1 MTSEPTQRSE
11 KSTALSKACEYC
23 RQRKI
28 RCDSQKP
35 RCGSCVSQNR
45 ECVFKER
52 SPKERPTLA
61 ALQSLRKEKKKLQDI
76 IETLKHS
83 SHNAVENVLAD
94 IPSSPERAQ
103 RTQLSLSQLETPLT
117 QALQVAPSVVL
128 TNIPSPI
135 DHNQVHQ
142 LPSQTQQIQAPQ
154 EQQQEEQQGQFVRQ
168 QSFPLD
174 DGHADESD
182 SETDPD
188 VSPFISVDEE
198 GNLASFGPSSALQSS
213 MCYPSTTPTLSERE
227 HQRNSLI
234 ANAAITRQQEH
245 GLYSRQ
251 DLDGVPIELAIHLL
265 NLHWNRQ
272 HHTFLLT
279 YRPAIMRDLLYGGP
293 YASRFLLNAIFA
305 CAAKF
310 SRRSEVQEVV
320 GNTATAGAQ
329 WFRRCDQL
337 LYEDRLL
344 LCPSIPT
351 VVGLALLGSTYNARG
366 EISKGWLLMG
376 YALRMV
382 YDLGLHIERVADSES
397 AEEREI
403 RRRVFW
409 GVFIC
414 DKLQSLYLGR
424 PIAMRL
430 ADTHVLS
437 EFLDGMEEG
446 ELWTPYID
454 PTIPEVEYDLS
465 FIGTPTRSVSCF
477 QQFCSLSKI
486 MEKIINNNYVIGATS
501 EKARKG
507 LQRIDQSL
515 EKWMENL
522 PRELQICLVEE
533 TMSHSPPSP
542 NIFNIHAMYH
552 TLVVLLHRPIIAD
565 GHLYAVS
572 DSPLSLK
579 RCTIAARAITLA
591 VRKFHTSYSLRGAPY
606 LIAYA
611 LYVAC
616 TIHVRNAAMFEQ
628 DTMKGE
634 HCTLLA
640 SSLNLLEQIGV
651 PNPGVS
657 RPMAIIRKLMATK
670 GLSPVEVDHNA
681 YQLNQQMA
689 ALPETLLQVDS
700 FMDLDFPGAQTIA
713 NWLGDPQDPFRED
726 QLYGFMDTL

>member
-1 MTSEPTQRSE
+1 MTSEVRQQRSD
-11 KSTALSKACEYC
+11 KSLGLSKACEYC
-23 RQRKI
+23 RTRKI

-35 RCGSCVSQNR
+35 RCGSCVSQHR

-52 SPKERPTLA
+52 TAKERPTLA
-61 ALQSLRKEKKKLQDI
+61 ALNSLRKEKKRLQEI
-76 IETLKHS
+76 IDGLKNS
-83 SHNAVENVLAD
+83 SHDAVVAGILASFPSSLDHQPTRTSPSNDMAVAD
-94 IPSSPERAQ
+94 IMTNIDPSLEHAQSSP
-103 RTQLSLSQLETPLT
+103 
-117 QALQVAPSVVL
+117 
-128 TNIPSPI
+128 
-135 DHNQVHQ
+135 H
-142 LPSQTQQIQAPQ
+142 
-154 EQQQEEQQGQFVRQ
+154 
-168 QSFPLD
+168 
-174 DGHADESD
+174 D

-198 GNLASFGPSSALQSS
+198 GNLASFGPSSALQSP
-213 MCYPSTTPTLSERE
+213 MCRPSTVPTVSERE

-234 ANAAITRQQEH
+234 ANAVITRQQEH
-245 GLYSRQ
+245 ALHSLQ

-279 YRPAIMRDLLYGGP
+279 YRPAIMRDLFYGGP

-310 SRRSEVQEVV
+310 SQRPDVQEVA
-320 GNTATAGAQ
+320 GDTATSGAR

-337 LYEDRLL
+337 LYEDKLL
-344 LCPSIPT
+344 LNPSIPT

-382 YDLGLHIERVADSES
+382 YDLGLHIERVATPES
-397 AEEREI
+397 AEEAEI

-409 GVFIC
+409 GVFVC

-424 PIAMRL
+424 PIAMRF
-430 ADTHVLS
+430 ADTHVLPD
-437 EFLDGMEEG
+437 FLDGMEEG

-454 PTIPEVEYDLS
+454 PKMPDVEYELA
-465 FIGTPTRSVSCF
+465 FAGTPTRSVSCF
-477 QQFCSLSKI
+477 QQLCSLSKI
-486 MEKIINNNYVIGATS
+486 MEKVINNNYVIGATS

-507 LQRIDQSL
+507 LRRIDDSL

-522 PRELQICLVEE
+522 PKGLQIPLAEE
-533 TMSHSPPSP
+533 TMPHAPPSP
-542 NIFNIHAMYH
+542 NIFNIHAIYH

-565 GHLYAVS
+565 GHLYAAS
-572 DSPLSLK
+572 DSPMSLL
-579 RCTIAARAITLA
+579 RCTIAARAITLT
-591 VRKFHTSYSLRGAPY
+591 VRKFHASYSLRGAPY

-628 DTMKGE
+628 MTGQGE
-634 HCTLLA
+634 HCTLLS
-640 SSLNLLEQIGV
+640 SSLYLLEQIGV

-657 RPMAIIRKLMATK
+657 RPTAIIRRLMATK
-670 GLSPVEVDHNA
+670 GISLVQVDHNS
-681 YQLNQQMA
+681 YQLSQQETAM
-689 ALPETLLQVDS
+689 PENLLQVDN
-700 FMDLDFPGAQTIA
+700 FMELDFPGSQTIA
-713 NWLGDPQDPFRED
+713 NWLGDPQDPFRDD